1 MISWQLRCPVNP
13 IKKNVHST
21 LWEIRPYRLIVRVKN
36 ANGGSPK
43 QDSAPWSS
51 WRKNHYN
58 HSSFSGSSRSRH
70 NTRGVKKSIEIRKII
85 AFFATNYG
93 VCFHIGHSYKYSN
106 NKLICMKLKF
116 GYKRRSATTRSRVE
130 NGDIVACDRY
140 TDEEQT
146 TYEIDV
152 TFPVPT
158 PDTRDI
164 VKLLGWAVQLYLLIG
179 RMFIIKLPH
188 A

>member
-1 MISWQLRCPVNP
+1 MN
-13 IKKNVHST
+13 IKFINTVH
-21 LWEIRPYRLIVRVKN
+21 
-36 ANGGSPK
+36 
-43 QDSAPWSS
+43 
-51 WRKNHYN
+51 
-58 HSSFSGSSRSRH
+58 
-70 NTRGVKKSIEIRKII
+70 
-85 AFFATNYG
+85 
-93 VCFHIGHSYKYSN
+93 
-106 NKLICMKLKF
+106 
-116 GYKRRSATTRSRVE
+116 SATTRARVE
-130 NGDIVACDRY
+130 NGEIVACDRC

-158 PDTRDI
+158 LDTRVI

>member
-1 MISWQLRCPVNP
+1 
-13 IKKNVHST
+13 
-21 LWEIRPYRLIVRVKN
+21 
-36 ANGGSPK
+36 
-43 QDSAPWSS
+43 
-51 WRKNHYN
+51 
-58 HSSFSGSSRSRH
+58 
-70 NTRGVKKSIEIRKII
+70 
-85 AFFATNYG
+85 
-93 VCFHIGHSYKYSN
+93 
-106 NKLICMKLKF
+106 MKLKF